1 MTLQLPNSHTFHL
14 TVLYSSSKQ
23 ERENPAGQ
31 DRLSRN
37 RMLSQQPSA
46 PGEGGARAVTYQLQP
61 ALQQLCHT
69 LNGFVFVVDASGSR
83 ESGER
88 AVTGR
93 PLCPLR
99 RCGSLCCALPLSF
112 VLCGCLC
119 VCVYLSLS
127 PSPLCLSLSLSLS
140 LALSL
145 SLFALSQHFSGFQS
159 VVF

>member
-1 MTLQLPNSHTFHL
+1 
-14 TVLYSSSKQ
+14 
-23 ERENPAGQ
+23 
-31 DRLSRN
+31 
-37 RMLSQQPSA
+37 MLSQQPSA

-119 VCVYLSLS
+119 VCVCVSISLSL
-127 PSPLCLSLSLSLS
+127 PLPFVSLSLSLS
-140 LALSL
+140 LLLSRSL
-145 SLFALSQHFSGFQS
+145 SLHFHNISQDFRVLSFKKKCCL
-159 VVF
+159 